1 MEETPPPY
9 PSVALYFS
17 SLPRCN
23 WHYAWH
29 LTKYFCVHSHYS
41 TLSRVSFI
49 PPNHIRGIEKS
60 FSHSCKHWLTRLVN
74 HRRLLNLL
82 LSVFHGNVLQF
93 SYIPQYVNLAL
104 PNSSERRV
112 TSHYAV
118 LEIQFKRFI
127 SC

>member
-1 MEETPPPY
+1 MCT
-9 PSVALYFS
+9 AII
-17 SLPRCN
+17 
-23 WHYAWH
+23 
-29 LTKYFCVHSHYS
+29 VHFLDPKTRRLVYQYH
-41 TLSRVSFI
+41 R
-49 PPNHIRGIEKS
+49 IRGVEKS

-74 HRRLLNLL
+74 HRRLFNLL

-118 LEIQFKRFI
+118 LEIQFKKFI